1 MSDVFASLK
10 RQAHGKRFDVN
21 LAREKLDAHMKSK
34 GDRGLT
40 ADVPKDVVLRH
51 LAHEMHADA
60 LQAAVRHTTTS
71 GSAV

>member
-51 LAHEMHADA
+51 LAHEMHAA
-60 LQAAVRHTTTS
+60 IVAMQGEHTTTS